1 MLAIVTLKKWNPAI
15 NAWEFQNIYIRS
27 DAITVTNQN
36 FRLNEAFAKLMLFL
50 DIWEGKGSGWIIDQV
65 QDIHI
70 NINNYDPLAG
80 STYLQLPSELQNS
93 MKRLVNINNKDIE
106 CFKWCHVRM
115 LNPQERN
122 PDRIKKEDRKID

>member
-1 MLAIVTLKKWNPAI
+1 MLAIVTFKKWNPAI
-15 NAWEFQNIYIRS
+15 NAREFQNIYIRS
-27 DAITVTNQN
+27 DVITVINQN
-36 FRLNEAFAKLMLFL
+36 FRLNEAFTKLMLLL

-65 QDIHI
+65 QDTHS

-80 STYLQLPSELQNS
+80 SAYIQLPSELQSS
-93 MKRLVNINNKDIE
+93 MKRLVNVKNKDIE

-115 LNPQERN
+115 LNPQDRN

>member
-15 NAWEFQNIYIRS
+15 NAWEFQNINIRS

-80 STYLQLPSELQNS
+80 STYIQLPSELQNS
-93 MKRLVNINNKDIE
+93 MKRLVNIKNKDIE

>member
-1 MLAIVTLKKWNPAI
+1 MESCNKCMGIS
-15 NAWEFQNIYIRS
+15 EYIYIRS
-27 DAITVTNQN
+27 DAITVINQN
-36 FRLNEAFAKLMLFL
+36 FRLNEAFGKLTLLL

-80 STYLQLPSELQNS
+80 STYIQLPSELQNS
-93 MKRLVNINNKDIE
+93 MKRLVNIKNKDIE
-106 CFKWCHVRM
+106 CFKWCHVRI

>member
-1 MLAIVTLKKWNPAI
+1 MESCNKCMGIS
-15 NAWEFQNIYIRS
+15 EYIYIRS
-27 DAITVTNQN
+27 DAITVINQN
-36 FRLNEAFAKLMLFL
+36 FRLNEAFGKLTLLL

-80 STYLQLPSELQNS
+80 STYIQLPSELQNS
-93 MKRLVNINNKDIE
+93 MKRLVNIKNKDIE

>member
-1 MLAIVTLKKWNPAI
+1 MESCNKCMGIS
-15 NAWEFQNIYIRS
+15 EYIYIRS
-27 DAITVTNQN
+27 DATTVINQN
-36 FRLNEAFAKLMLFL
+36 FRLNEAFGKLTLLL

-80 STYLQLPSELQNS
+80 STYIQLPSELQNS
-93 MKRLVNINNKDIE
+93 MKRLVNIKNKDIE

>member
-1 MLAIVTLKKWNPAI
+1 MLAIVTFKKWNPAI
-15 NAWEFQNIYIRS
+15 NAREFQNIYIRS
-27 DAITVTNQN
+27 DVITVINQN
-36 FRLNEAFAKLMLFL
+36 FRLNEAFTKLMLLL

-65 QDIHI
+65 QDTHI

-80 STYLQLPSELQNS
+80 STYIQLPSELQSS
-93 MKRLVNINNKDIE
+93 MKRLVNIKNKDIE

-115 LNPQERN
+115 LNPQDRN

>member
-1 MLAIVTLKKWNPAI
+1 MESCNKCMGIS
-15 NAWEFQNIYIRS
+15 EYIYIRS

-80 STYLQLPSELQNS
+80 STYIQLPSELQNS
-93 MKRLVNINNKDIE
+93 MKRLVNIKNKDIE

>member
-1 MLAIVTLKKWNPAI
+1 MGIS
-15 NAWEFQNIYIRS
+15 EYIYIRS
-27 DAITVTNQN
+27 DAITVINQN
-36 FRLNEAFAKLMLFL
+36 FRLNEAFGKLTLLL
-50 DIWEGKGSGWIIDQV
+50 DIWEGKGSAWIIDQV

-80 STYLQLPSELQNS
+80 STSIQLPSELQNS
-93 MKRLVNINNKDIE
+93 MKRLVNIKNKDIE

>member
-1 MLAIVTLKKWNPAI
+1 MESCNKCMGIS
-15 NAWEFQNIYIRS
+15 EYIYIRS
-27 DAITVTNQN
+27 DAITVINQN
-36 FRLNEAFAKLMLFL
+36 FRLNEAFGKLTLLL

-80 STYLQLPSELQNS
+80 STYIQLPSELQNS
-93 MKRLVNINNKDIE
+93 MKRLVNIKNKDIE

-122 PDRIKKEDRKID
+122 PDRTKKEDRKID

>member
-15 NAWEFQNIYIRS
+15 NAWEFQNIYIRL
-27 DAITVTNQN
+27 DAITVINQN
-36 FRLNEAFAKLMLFL
+36 FRLNEAFTKLMLLL

-65 QDIHI
+65 QDTHI

-80 STYLQLPSELQNS
+80 STYIQLPSELQSS
-93 MKRLVNINNKDIE
+93 MKRLVNIKNKDIE

-115 LNPQERN
+115 LNPQDRN